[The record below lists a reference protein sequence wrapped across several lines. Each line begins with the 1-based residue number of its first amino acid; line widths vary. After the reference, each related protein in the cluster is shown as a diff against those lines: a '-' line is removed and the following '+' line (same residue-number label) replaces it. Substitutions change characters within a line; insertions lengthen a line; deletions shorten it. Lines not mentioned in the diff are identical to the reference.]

1 MATLHEYTLHSP
13 LPPFLTRPP
22 NHSIS
27 TKPNSLSSPNSST
40 NHHKLTPLSHS
51 STLSNTQNLLLF
63 QEPISSTVYA
73 SIIEACDSPRGCRQ
87 IHAHIIKNG
96 FCGHEFVETKLLQA
110 YAKCG
115 CFLDAA
121 QLFDK
126 MPERNLYTWIAI
138 LKVYL
143 DNGSYEDAFLL
154 FLDLLVEDVGLEFFV
169 FPVALKICSGYG
181 GVELGRQF
189 HGVLVR
195 NGFSDNVYVGNAL
208 IDMYGKCGSFD
219 DARGVL
225 SNMGT
230 RDRVSWNS
238 MVTACAA
245 NGLVYEALE
254 FLENMSLEDKLKPNF
269 VTWSAIIGG
278 FAQNGYDVEAIEM
291 LRRMVAAGFEPNA
304 RTLASVL
311 PACARLR
318 SLELGKEIHGY
329 IMRHGSVSNPFV
341 VNGLTDLY
349 RRCGDMQSAFS
360 VFSKFSLKNEVSY
373 NTIIVGYCEHG
384 DVDKA
389 KEIFYQ
395 MELEGKKK
403 DTISWN
409 SMISGYVNNSMFDE
423 ALHMFLDMVSKDE
436 AKADSYTLGSVLS
449 ACANIASF
457 RCGKEVHSLA
467 IVGGLDSNSFVGGA
481 LVEMYCKCQDLD
493 AALKAFD
500 EVKEK
505 DIATWNAL
513 ISGYARC
520 DQFESI
526 HTLLQ
531 HMKEDGFEPN
541 AFTFNGIIAGYVENE
556 RNEMALKLFSEMQAS
571 NCFPD
576 IYTVGMILTACA
588 KLASVE
594 RGKQVH
600 SYAIKLGYEADSF
613 IGAALVDMYA
623 KCGTIRDASLVHS
636 LIKDLNLVTQNAM
649 LTAYAMHGHG
659 EEGIGFFRSLLLNG
673 FRPDGVTFLSV
684 LSSCVH
690 VGSVE
695 TGQEFFNL
703 MRHYGVRPTL
713 KHYTCMVDLLSRA
726 GQLNKAYNVIKKM
739 PMAPDSVIWGALLG
753 GCVKHR
759 NVGIGELAA
768 KKLIELEPDIAG
780 NYVMLANLYAFAGRW
795 TDLAITRQVIDDK
808 QIYKSPGCSW
818 IEDKDGIHMF
828 VASDKSHDRATEIY
842 SMLDLLRTR
851 MKLVHTI

>member
-1 MATLHEYTLHSP
+1 MATLHEHTHHSP
-13 LPPFLTRPP
+13 LPPFPTRPP

-27 TKPNSLSSPNSST
+27 TKPKSLFSPNSST
-40 NHHKLTPLSHS
+40 NHHKLTPLSQS

-87 IHAHIIKNG
+87 VHAHIIKNG

-110 YAKCG
+110 YGKCG

-126 MPERNLYTWIAI
+126 MPDRNLYTWIAI

-360 VFSKFSLKNEVSY
+360 VFSKFSLKNEISY

-409 SMISGYVNNSMFDE
+409 SMISG
-423 ALHMFLDMVSKDE
+423 
-436 AKADSYTLGSVLS
+436 VLS

-481 LVEMYCKCQDLD
+481 LVEMYC
-493 AALKAFD
+493 
-500 EVKEK
+500 
-505 DIATWNAL
+505 
-513 ISGYARC
+513 
-520 DQFESI
+520 
-526 HTLLQ
+526 
-531 HMKEDGFEPN
+531 
-541 AFTFNGIIAGYVENE
+541 YVENE

-594 RGKQVH
+594 RGKQLH

-842 SMLDLLRTR
+842 SMLDFLRTR